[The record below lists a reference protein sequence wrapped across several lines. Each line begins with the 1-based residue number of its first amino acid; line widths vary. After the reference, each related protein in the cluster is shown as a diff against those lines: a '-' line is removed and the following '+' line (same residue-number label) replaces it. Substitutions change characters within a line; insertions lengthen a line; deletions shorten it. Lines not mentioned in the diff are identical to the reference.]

1 MRSSQFSLLCSSS
14 RCRRRVNSSVCAR
27 ASPAHVGNM
36 GHVEVYVL
44 YHYVPVYQKKVLLE
58 SKSMKP
64 IKVSIVLKIRGLSCS
79 FKYSNTEKNMAD
91 PGVWGCP
98 RTLKQSHPV
107 ASSNGSPFFLFP
119 TTAHII
125 LWLWQHQQGPWNGQ
139 VADHAG
145 RPSSWKAS
153 LKVSSRGS
161 FWSVIWMIWES
172 KDMNQNAKRMQKL
185 KRPMSRWRPLIPV
198 NLHRPSRQT
207 NQAMQHHA
215 KKQPLYGQTVSLLQL
230 VDVANLHRISCVFGS
245 LALNPWMSYNFKQSL
260 HHLFTNFILHLIQHS
275 FILMPQNLPT
285 P

>member
-1 MRSSQFSLLCSSS
+1 MVLVPPFGILPNSLLCSSS
-14 RCRRRVNSSVCAR
+14 RCKRRVNSSVCAR

-44 YHYVPVYQKKVLLE
+44 YHYVPVHQKKVPLE

-79 FKYSNTEKNMAD
+79 FKYSNTEKKTWLTRVFARGHWSGRIQLHPQMA
-91 PGVWGCP
+91 
-98 RTLKQSHPV
+98 H
-107 ASSNGSPFFLFP
+107 LFP
-119 TTAHII
+119 MTAHII

-153 LKVSSRGS
+153 MKVSSRGS
-161 FWSVIWMIWES
+161 FWTVIWMIWQS

-185 KRPMSRWRPLIPV
+185 KGTTWHYGTSPMSRWRPLIPV

-207 NQAMQHHA
+207 NQA
-215 KKQPLYGQTVSLLQL
+215 K
-230 VDVANLHRISCVFGS
+230 
-245 LALNPWMSYNFKQSL
+245 
-260 HHLFTNFILHLIQHS
+260 
-275 FILMPQNLPT
+275 
-285 P
+285 